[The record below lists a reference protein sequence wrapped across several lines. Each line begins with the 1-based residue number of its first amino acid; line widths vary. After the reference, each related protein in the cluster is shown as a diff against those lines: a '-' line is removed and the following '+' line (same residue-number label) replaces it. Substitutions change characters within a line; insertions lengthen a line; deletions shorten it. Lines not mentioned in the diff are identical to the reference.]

1 MSFLPVMKEGKSK
14 FYLPLRSTI
23 GSGIALALLFG
34 SIGGAMYYPTM
45 KTNEIEKKLNDINAF
60 TAEYLARANEVI
72 NTVSATVDAI
82 DDATDKHKM
91 KPVYIK
97 QLNEYRTRISA
108 VSPLD
113 KEEILR
119 TAKNQQAAFDEA
131 QALIKSSPFKD
142 MDQRFIPPTED
153 GQAYK
158 AALEAVAPPKY
169 EYVQIHHAIAHA
181 AQAMQQAGQQL
192 NLMANYQKTMRAK
205 LDPERAKAELAA
217 EVAAQAERDAKAARL
232 KGRFQFEAPEAT
244 ATAATGRQAA
254 QPAAQL
260 APPSDHARDL
270 EAANKALVA
279 GFTGKS
285 VEQVSP
291 EQKLLN
297 DLEAQEN
304 KAKAEAE
311 RKEQQAKAEAERK
324 QRTAQ
329 QAAARAEQQKKREAQ
344 QAKERAENQARQ
356 AQQQAE
362 RQQRDAQ
369 RAAEA
374 KARECTKSIASRLTC
389 TAQGYNPV
397 TGYKMK

>member
-23 GSGIALALLFG
+23 GSGIALALLVG

-45 KTNEIEKKLNDINAF
+45 KTNEIEQKLNDINAF
-60 TAEYLARANEVI
+60 TVEYLASANEVI
-72 NTVSATVDAI
+72 NTVSAMVDAI
-82 DDATDKHKM
+82 DDEADKHKM

-97 QLNEYRTRISA
+97 QLNEYRTKIGL

-131 QALIKSSPFKD
+131 QALIKNSPFKD

-169 EYVQIHHAIAHA
+169 EYVQIHHAILHA
-181 AQAMQQAGQQL
+181 GQAMQQAGQQL
-192 NLMANYQKTMRAK
+192 NLIASYQKTMRVK

-232 KGRFQFEAPEAT
+232 KGRFQFEAAPEAT
-244 ATAATGRQAA
+244 ATTR
-254 QPAAQL
+254 PAARPAAH
-260 APPSDHARDL
+260 APSSRDSSQDF
-270 EAANKALVA
+270 EAANKAWAA

-285 VEQVSP
+285 SEQVSP
-291 EQKLLN
+291 EQALLN
-297 DLEAQEN
+297 DLQSLED
-304 KAKAEAE
+304 KAKATAE
-311 RKEQQAKAEAERK
+311 RKEQQAKADAERK
-324 QRTAQ
+324 QRNAQ
-329 QAAARAEQQKKREAQ
+329 QAATRAEQQKKREAQ
-344 QAKERAENQARQ
+344 QAKDRAENQARQ

>member
-181 AQAMQQAGQQL
+181 GQAMQQAGQQL

-270 EAANKALVA
+270 EAANKAWVA

-285 VEQVSP
+285 V